1 MKKIFVVDNYDSFT
15 YNLVHI
21 LRDLNC
27 NLKVK
32 RNDDFNLD
40 EINGYDYILLSPGPG
55 IPKESGLLNEVIK
68 KYHKTKNILGVCLG
82 MQAIGEVFGGEIENL
97 KNVYHGVETSIK
109 IIDHE
114 KLFLD
119 IPKNIMVGRYHS
131 WVVKHPLPICLE
143 ATSFDKKGHLMS
155 LRHKN
160 YKVYGVQF
168 HPESILTK
176 YGKKILQNWIND

>member
-55 IPKESGLLNEVIK
+55 IPKESGLLKEVIK
-68 KYHKTKNILGVCLG
+68 KYHKTKSILGVCLG
-82 MQAIGEVFGGEIENL
+82 MQAIGEVFGCKIENL

-109 IIDHE
+109 IVNHK
-114 KLFLD
+114 KLFID
-119 IPKNIMVGRYHS
+119 VPKNIVVGRYHS
-131 WVVKHPLPICLE
+131 WAVSY
-143 ATSFDKKGHLMS
+143 THLRAHETDS
-155 LRHKN
+155 
-160 YKVYGVQF
+160 
-168 HPESILTK
+168 
-176 YGKKILQNWIND
+176 

>member
-27 NLKVK
+27 NLEVK
-32 RNDDFNLD
+32 RNDEFDLI
-40 EINGYDYILLSPGPG
+40 EIDSYEYVLLSPGPG
-55 IPKESGLLNEVIK
+55 IPKESGLLNKVIE

-82 MQAIGEVFGGEIENL
+82 MQAIGEVFSGEIENL
-97 KNVYHGVETSIK
+97 KKVYHGVETSIN

-119 IPKNIMVGRYHS
+119 IPKNIFVGRYHS
-131 WVVKHPLPICLE
+131 WVVKYPLPKCLT
-143 ATSFDKKGHLMS
+143 ATSFDKNGHLMS
-155 LRHKN
+155 LRHKK

-176 YGKKILQNWIND
+176 YGKNILQNWIND

>member
-27 NLKVK
+27 NVEVK
-32 RNDDFNLD
+32 RNDDFDLND
-40 EINGYDYILLSPGPG
+40 IKKYKYILLSPGPG
-55 IPKESGLLNEVIK
+55 IPEESGLLKKVIE
-68 KYHKTKNILGVCLG
+68 KYHTTKSILGVCLG

-97 KNVYHGVETSIK
+97 KNVYHGVETGVK

-114 KLFLD
+114 KLFID
-119 IPKNIMVGRYHS
+119 IPKNILVGRYHS
-131 WVVKHPLPICLE
+131 WVVKYPLPNCLK
-143 ATSFDKKGHLMS
+143 ATSFDNNGHLMS
-155 LRHKN
+155 LRHKR

-168 HPESILTK
+168 HPESILTN
-176 YGKKILQNWIND
+176 YGKNILQNWINH

>member
-1 MKKIFVVDNYDSFT
+1 MPEW
-15 YNLVHI
+15 
-21 LRDLNC
+21 
-27 NLKVK
+27 
-32 RNDDFNLD
+32 ND
-40 EINGYDYILLSPGPG
+40 IGIVLSA
-55 IPKESGLLNEVIK
+55 K
-68 KYHKTKNILGVCLG
+68 KYGEQGLIINILTETHGRYVGWLNNHKTKSILGVCLG
-82 MQAIGEVFGGEIENL
+82 MQAIGEVFSGEIKNL

-109 IIDHE
+109 IINHE